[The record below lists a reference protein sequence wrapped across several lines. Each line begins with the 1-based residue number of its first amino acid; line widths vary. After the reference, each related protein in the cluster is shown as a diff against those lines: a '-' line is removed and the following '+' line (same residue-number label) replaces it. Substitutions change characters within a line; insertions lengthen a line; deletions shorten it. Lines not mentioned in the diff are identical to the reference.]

1 MPTLAGRIELRDVR
15 FAYATGEPGG
25 HRGVWLTVAPGETVA
40 LVGQTGAG
48 KSTIV
53 KLIARFY
60 DVTGGAVLVD
70 GVDVRTFDLTEYRQ
84 RLGVVPQEAY
94 LFSGTV
100 AGRSRTRGRP
110 PPTPRSRRRRG
121 RWARTR

>member
-1 MPTLAGRIELRDVR
+1 MTGADENARAGEAI
-15 FAYATGEPGG
+15 A
-25 HRGVWLTVAPGETVA
+25 GVSFTIAPGETVA

-70 GVDVRTFDLTEYRQ
+70 GVDVRSYDLTEYRH

-100 AGRSRTRGRP
+100 ADAIAYARP
-110 PPTPRSRRRRG
+110 SASLDEIVGARRRRS
-121 RWARTR
+121 ARTR